1 MATTTAA
8 PGTASTETPA
18 PGPGVFSSR
27 MLREAI
33 EAGRISPKR
42 IPAAHI
48 QPASIDLRLG
58 AKAYRLRSSFLPG
71 ASARVRDR
79 LPELQMGAP
88 LDLADPEGV
97 VLEPGRPYLVR
108 LMESVRLPEDA
119 TGRTNP
125 RSSTGRLDVFT
136 RVISDHGTQFDEIE
150 PGYEGPL
157 WLEVYSNTFTV
168 NARQGLALTQLR
180 ISSGDSW
187 LDAAAIR
194 ELHARDGLVFAH
206 GGSSGSTPRERIEAP
221 PIGQRGLLL
230 SVDLPGGEFCG
241 WRAKRNSALLDLAKT
256 AAYDP
261 FDYWEPVFAEPAGRL
276 VIQPDDFHL
285 LISKEF
291 VSIPPDVAAEMIAYD
306 PTNGELRTHYA
317 GFCDPG
323 FGYGTELHGTQAV
336 FEVRAHDVP
345 FMLEDGQPIAR
356 LGFERMAE
364 APSVLYGSSELGS
377 HFQRQGVN
385 LSRQFKAPEA
395 SIRFQ
400 MTSWR

>member
-1 MATTTAA
+1 MTTTAA
-8 PGTASTETPA
+8 PRTASAAQPP

-27 MLREAI
+27 MLRGAI
-33 EAGRISPKR
+33 QSGRISPKR
-42 IPAAHI
+42 IPATQI

-71 ASARVRDR
+71 PAARVRDR

-97 VLEPGRPYLVR
+97 VLEPGRPYLVK
-108 LMESVRLPEDA
+108 LMESVRLPEGA
-119 TGRTNP
+119 IGRTNP

-136 RVISDHGTQFDEIE
+136 RVISDRGTQFDEVE

-168 NARQGLALTQLR
+168 NVRQGLALTQLR

-187 LDAAAIR
+187 LDAAAIG
-194 ELHARDGLVFAH
+194 ELHAREGLVFE
-206 GGSSGSTPRERIEAP
+206 SGRSPGAPRERVEAP
-221 PIGQRGLLL
+221 RIGQRGLLV
-230 SVDLPGGEFCG
+230 SVDLPGGQFCG
-241 WRAKRNSALLDLAKT
+241 WRAKRNSALLDLART
-256 AAYDP
+256 DAYDP
-261 FDYWEPVFAEPAGRL
+261 FDYWEPVFAEPGGRL
-276 VIQPDDFHL
+276 VIQPGDFHL
-285 LISKEF
+285 LITREF
-291 VSIPPDVAAEMIAYD
+291 VSIPPDVAAEMVAYD

-323 FGYGTELHGTQAV
+323 FGYGADLRGTQAV
-336 FEVRAHDVP
+336 LEVRAHDVP

-356 LGFERMAE
+356 LAFERMAE
-364 APSVLYGSSELGS
+364 PPGVLYGSSELGS
-377 HFQRQGVN
+377 HFQRQGVK

-400 MTSWR
+400 MTSGR

>member
-1 MATTTAA
+1 MTTTAV
-8 PGTASTETPA
+8 PMTARAEQPA
-18 PGPGVFSSR
+18 PGPGVYSSR

-33 EAGRISPKR
+33 TTGRISPKR
-42 IPAAHI
+42 IAASQI

-58 AKAYRLRSSFLPG
+58 ARAYRLRSSFLPG
-71 ASARVRDR
+71 PAARVRDR

-97 VLEPGRPYLVR
+97 VFEPGRPYLVK
-108 LMESVRLPEDA
+108 LMESVRLPEGA
-119 TGRTNP
+119 VGRTNP

-136 RVISDHGTQFDEIE
+136 RVISDFGTQFDEVE

-187 LDAAAIR
+187 LDAAAVR
-194 ELHARDGLVFAH
+194 ELHAREGLVFERGRSA
-206 GGSSGSTPRERIEAP
+206 SAPRERVEAP
-221 PIGQRGLLL
+221 RIGQRGLLV
-230 SVDLPGGEFCG
+230 SVDLPGGQFCG
-241 WRAKRNSALLDLAKT
+241 WRAKRNSALLDLART
-256 AAYDP
+256 DAYDP
-261 FDYWEPVFAEPAGRL
+261 FDYWEPVFAEPGGRL
-276 VIQPDDFHL
+276 VIQPGDFHL
-285 LISKEF
+285 LITKEF
-291 VSIPPDVAAEMIAYD
+291 VSIPPDVAAEMVAYD

-323 FGYGTELHGTQAV
+323 FGYGADLRGTQAV
-336 FEVRAHDVP
+336 LEVRAHDVP

-356 LGFERMAE
+356 LAFERMAE
-364 APSVLYGSSELGS
+364 PPAVLYGSSELGS
-377 HFQRQGVN
+377 HFQRQGVK

-400 MTSWR
+400 MTSGR

>member
-1 MATTTAA
+1 MTTTAA
-8 PGTASTETPA
+8 PGIASAEQPA
-18 PGPGVFSSR
+18 PGPGVYSSR

-33 EAGRISPKR
+33 TAGRISPKR
-42 IPAAHI
+42 IPASQI

-58 AKAYRLRSSFLPG
+58 ARAYRLRSSFLPG
-71 ASARVRDR
+71 PSARVRDR

-97 VLEPGRPYLVR
+97 VFEPGRPYLVK
-108 LMESVRLPEDA
+108 LTESVRLPEGA
-119 TGRTNP
+119 VGRTNP

-136 RVISDHGTQFDEIE
+136 RVISDHGTQFDEVE

-187 LDAAAIR
+187 LDAAAVS
-194 ELHARDGLVFAH
+194 ELHAREGLVFER
-206 GGSSGSTPRERIEAP
+206 GRSGSAPRHRVEAP
-221 PIGQRGLLL
+221 RIGQRGLLV
-230 SVDLPGGEFCG
+230 SVDLPGGQFCG

-256 AAYDP
+256 DAYDP
-261 FDYWEPVFAEPAGRL
+261 FDYWEPVFAEPGGRL
-276 VIQPDDFHL
+276 VIQPGDFHL
-285 LISKEF
+285 LITKEF
-291 VSIPPDVAAEMIAYD
+291 VSIPPDVAAEMVAYD

-323 FGYGTELHGTQAV
+323 FGYGADLRGTQAV
-336 FEVRAHDVP
+336 LEVRAHDVP

-356 LGFERMAE
+356 LAFERMAE
-364 APSVLYGSSELGS
+364 PPGVLYGSSELGS
-377 HFQRQGVN
+377 HFQRQGVK

-400 MTSWR
+400 MTSGR

>member
-8 PGTASTETPA
+8 PSTASDAPQA
-18 PGPGVFSSR
+18 PGRGVYSSR

-33 EAGRISPKR
+33 TSGRISPKR
-42 IPAAHI
+42 IAAAQI

-71 ASARVRDR
+71 PTARVRDR

-97 VLEPGRPYLVR
+97 VFEPGRPYLVR
-108 LMESVRLPEDA
+108 LMESVRLPQDA
-119 TGRTNP
+119 VGRTNP

-136 RVISDHGTQFDEIE
+136 RVISDRGTQFDEIE

-180 ISSGDSW
+180 ISSSDSW

-194 ELHARDGLVFAH
+194 ELHGRDGLVFKRGPTA
-206 GGSSGSTPRERIEAP
+206 SAPRERVEAP
-221 PIGQRGLLL
+221 TIGQRGLLL

-241 WRAKRNSALLDLAKT
+241 WRAKRNSALLDLAQT

-261 FDYWEPVFAEPAGRL
+261 FDYWEPVFAEPGGRL

-323 FGYGTELHGTQAV
+323 FGYGAGLRGTQAV

-356 LGFERMAE
+356 LAFERMAE
-364 APSVLYGSSELGS
+364 PPSVLYGSGELGS
-377 HFQRQGVN
+377 HFQRQGVQ

-400 MTSWR
+400 MTSGR

>member
-1 MATTTAA
+1 MTTTAA
-8 PGTASTETPA
+8 PRTASAAQPP

-33 EAGRISPKR
+33 RSGRISPKR
-42 IPAAHI
+42 IGAAQI

-71 ASARVRDR
+71 PNARVRDR

-88 LDLADPEGV
+88 LDLADPE
-97 VLEPGRPYLVR
+97 
-108 LMESVRLPEDA
+108 VRLPEGA
-119 TGRTNP
+119 IGRTNP

-136 RVISDHGTQFDEIE
+136 RVISDHGTQFDEVE

-168 NARQGLALTQLR
+168 NVRQGLALTQLR

-194 ELHARDGLVFAH
+194 ELHAREGLVFERGRSARA
-206 GGSSGSTPRERIEAP
+206 PRERVEEP
-221 PIGQRGLLL
+221 RIGQRGLLV
-230 SVDLPGGEFCG
+230 SVDLPGGQFCG
-241 WRAKRNSALLDLAKT
+241 WRAKRNSALLDLAST
-256 AAYDP
+256 DAYDP
-261 FDYWEPVFAEPAGRL
+261 FDYWEPVFAEPGGRL
-276 VIQPDDFHL
+276 VIQPGDFHL
-285 LISKEF
+285 LITREF
-291 VSIPPDVAAEMIAYD
+291 VSIPPDVAAEMVAYD

-323 FGYGTELHGTQAV
+323 FGYGADLRGTQAV
-336 FEVRAHDVP
+336 LEVRAHDVP

-356 LGFERMAE
+356 LAFERMAE
-364 APSVLYGSSELGS
+364 PPGVLYGSSELGS
-377 HFQRQGVN
+377 HFQRQGVK

-400 MTSWR
+400 MTSGR